1 LKPGLETGFEK
12 NGPAL
17 ISWAFLLNLKNHAQD
32 LDIKKCAKSVLAH
45 FYD

>member
-1 LKPGLETGFEK
+1 LKLVLKK

-17 ISWAFLLNLKNHAQD
+17 ISWAFLLNLKNHGED
-32 LDIKKCAKSVLAH
+32 TGIKKCAKSVLAH